1 MALEQDCKAGRYKNQ
16 NHENDAG
23 TFSAKTVCQW
33 QQNGIQHARP
43 TDARKVRV
51 TSRDHVSLRMSK
63 ATTAAIAEKAAPI
76 AIRIE
81 EERYLDRTIRR
92 LAGGVHSTYTS
103 HLAVSS
109 RANVPRMRIEKAIG
123 IIAIPAEAPIL
134 ALKTITRNARIS
146 IVVPILLF
154 ISRRSF

>member
-1 MALEQDCKAGRYKNQ
+1 MKMMRERSAPKRYVS
-16 NHENDAG
+16 G
-23 TFSAKTVCQW
+23 SKTAF
-33 QQNGIQHARP
+33 IQHARP